1 MPGRSQ
7 HLRAPFLRRYVGAS
21 RYAAPL
27 SVGIT
32 VATTLIV
39 FFVTTDSLSGV
50 KLLVTICI
58 GLLGAALCLQ
68 LEMLVALA
76 ERKQS
81 QDGQRSL
88 LESLDEFP
96 ELIPLFTRLARA
108 ATITLRETKVEEFR
122 PRVATVLGDSYVSL
136 QELAEGRVRINGIG
150 TALHARFGK
159 ATASLQ
165 GTTDEGDTVWW
176 QRQSGREF
184 FDLNRQLVAR
194 GIDVERVWLLSGA
207 PDEATR
213 NLINDHFRENI
224 DVYLVRTDRVPAEL
238 LVNMTMMDEIF
249 LYEDIPN
256 KRGVAVEVLYTEN
269 EIDCMRAVARFA
281 ELKAYATRY
290 ESPATFDGLFSITGP
305 VEAAHAPDPAALQ
318 TNG

>member
-1 MPGRSQ
+1 MTSRSQ
-7 HLRAPFLRRYVGAS
+7 HPRAPFLRRYAGAS
-21 RYAAPL
+21 RYLAPL

-39 FFVTTDSLSGV
+39 FFATTDSLSGV

-76 ERKQS
+76 ERKRS
-81 QDGQRSL
+81 QEGQQSL
-88 LESLDEFP
+88 LESLEEFP
-96 ELIPLFTRLARA
+96 ELIPLFTRLAQA
-108 ATITLRETKVEEFR
+108 ATTTLRKTKVEEFR

-136 QELAEGRVRINGIG
+136 QELAEGRFRMNGIG

-159 ATASLQ
+159 AAECLQ

-194 GIDVERVWLLSGA
+194 GIDVDRVWLLSGA

-213 NLINDHFRENI
+213 RLIDDHFRANI
-224 DVYLVRTDRVPAEL
+224 GVYLVRTDRVPAEL
-238 LVNMTMMDEIF
+238 VVNMTMMDDAF

-256 KRGVAVEVLYTEN
+256 KLGEAVEVLYTEN
-269 EIDCMRAVARFA
+269 EVDCLRAAARFS
-281 ELKAYATRY
+281 ELKAYATIY
-290 ESPATFDGLFSITGP
+290 ESSATIDGLFSITGP
-305 VEAAHAPDPAALQ
+305 VEDAHVPDPAAHQ
-318 TNG
+318 ASG